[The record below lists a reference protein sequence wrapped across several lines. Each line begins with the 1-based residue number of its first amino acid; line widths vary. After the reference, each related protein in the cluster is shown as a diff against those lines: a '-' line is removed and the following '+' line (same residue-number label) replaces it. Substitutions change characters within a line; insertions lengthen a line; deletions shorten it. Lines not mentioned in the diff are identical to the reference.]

1 MLPINHTWQEGSMT
15 NLIEAS
21 PTMDVAIHDSER
33 LVKEFSRHVFH
44 LPKAWA
50 LLSPGKYMD

>member
-21 PTMDVAIHDSER
+21 PKMDLAIHDSER
-33 LVKEFSRHVFH
+33 LVKEFSRYVFH
-44 LPKAWA
+44 LPKA
-50 LLSPGKYMD
+50 